1 MVKEEI
7 RIEKVILHIL
17 DATVGMPVL
26 SDTEIDFG
34 SDFSDFLKEH
44 IAKIV
49 SGDDA
54 KHCRFYENESEVF
67 KMLKEY
73 KDDDFI
79 VISKTL
85 AESLYKIM
93 NSNIEIPSA
102 DLAVVKFRDP
112 DGSYLALLKINLR
125 SSYTHRTAAVGEG
138 NVNDIVKYKA
148 VFPTGGQKLT
158 EAAVIRLNDMS
169 VRLLEKKY
177 EVNGEKTNYFSYLFL
192 KCSSEFSP
200 KSKLA
205 IVTKTIDKI
214 QRENLQ
220 EYDACEAQ
228 MKAKYIIQEE
238 IERNG
243 GFVIDD
249 LADRV
254 FEEQP
259 DMREAF
265 QEKMEKYNMVKQEV
279 IPQSDTTMRKYQKQ
293 YLYTDSG
300 IEIKIPM
307 DQYKDND
314 SVEFITNPDGS
325 ISVLIKN
332 IGHMEARY

>member
-54 KHCRFYENESEVF
+54 KHCKFYENESEVF

-79 VISKTL
+79 SISKTL

-93 NSNIEIPSA
+93 NSNIDIPSA

-112 DGSYLALLKINLR
+112 DGTYLALLKINLR

-214 QRENLQ
+214 QRDNLQ

>member
-54 KHCRFYENESEVF
+54 KHCHFYENESEVF

-214 QRENLQ
+214 QRDNLQ

>member
-79 VISKTL
+79 SISKTL

-93 NSNIEIPSA
+93 NSNIDIPSA

-112 DGSYLALLKINLR
+112 DGTYLALLKINLR

-214 QRENLQ
+214 QRDNLQ

>member
-314 SVEFITNPDGS
+314 SVEFITNADGS